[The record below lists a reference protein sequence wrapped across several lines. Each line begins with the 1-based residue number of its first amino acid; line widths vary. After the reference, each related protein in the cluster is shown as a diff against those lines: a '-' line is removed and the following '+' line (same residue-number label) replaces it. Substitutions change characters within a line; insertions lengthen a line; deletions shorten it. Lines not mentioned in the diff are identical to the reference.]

1 MQSKRQQ
8 IIEIL
13 KVRGSATVEELS
25 KELGIT
31 SVTVRH
37 HIDVLRSDGLVSEP
51 MVRHRS
57 TSGRPLHT
65 YSLTSRAD
73 DLFPKNYNSLVAQLL
88 DEVKAR
94 FDAREVNVLF
104 EGMTGRLLADAPQP
118 VDGDTVAER
127 FDRAIQFLN
136 QRGYFARWE
145 RTPEGIVLH
154 TCNCPY
160 EGLAGK
166 HPELCSMDIN
176 LIVGLTGFVP
186 ERVCHI
192 TEGGDSCS
200 YLIREGALLASPLLA

>member
-13 KVRGSATVEELS
+13 KERGSATVEELS
-25 KELGIT
+25 RELGIT

-51 MVRHRS
+51 VVRHRS
-57 TSGRPLHT
+57 TLGRPQHS
-65 YSLTSRAD
+65 YSLTSKAD
-73 DLFPKNYNSLVAQLL
+73 ELFPKNYNGLAAQLL
-88 DEVKAR
+88 DEVKAQ
-94 FDAREVNVLF
+94 FDAREINVLF
-104 EGMTGRLLADAPQP
+104 EGMTHRLLADAPQP
-118 VDGDTVAER
+118 VGADTVEER

-145 RTPEGIVLH
+145 RTSEGIVIH

-166 HPELCSMDIN
+166 HPELCNMDIN
-176 LIVGLTGFVP
+176 LIVALTGFVP
-186 ERVCHI
+186 ERICHI
-192 TEGGDSCS
+192 AVGDDSCS
-200 YLIREGALLASPLLA
+200 YLIRESMLALSPLAA